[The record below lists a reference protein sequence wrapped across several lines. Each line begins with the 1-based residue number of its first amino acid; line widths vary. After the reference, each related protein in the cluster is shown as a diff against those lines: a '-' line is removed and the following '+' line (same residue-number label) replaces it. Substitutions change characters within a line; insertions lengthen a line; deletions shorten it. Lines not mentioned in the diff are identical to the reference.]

1 MDEFIAHGLAQLIS
15 AVGFPIV
22 VAIALYYQNTS
33 LSASYQKLNQQLQEK
48 LDNNTLILTRL
59 VEKLHQDV
67 LLNEQTNQPTNNQK
81 TNNGKT
87 DVKW

>member
-1 MDEFIAHGLAQLIS
+1 MEEFLTHGLTQLIS

-22 VAIALYYQNTS
+22 VAVALYYQNTT

-48 LDNNTLILTRL
+48 IDNNTLILTRL

-67 LLNEQTNQPTNNQK
+67 VLNEQTSDTPTDSEK
-81 TNNGKT
+81 S
-87 DVKW
+87 DVK

>member
-1 MDEFIAHGLAQLIS
+1 MEEFLAHDLAQLIS

-22 VAIALYYQNTS
+22 VAIALYYQNTC
-33 LSASYQKLNQQLQEK
+33 LSASYRKLNQQLQDK

-67 LLNEQTNQPTNNQK
+67 LLDKQTNNQQ

-87 DVKW
+87 DEKW

>member
-1 MDEFIAHGLAQLIS
+1 MEEFLTHGLTQLIS

-22 VAIALYYQNTS
+22 VAVALYYQNTT

-48 LDNNTLILTRL
+48 IDNNTLILTRL

-67 LLNEQTNQPTNNQK
+67 VLNEQTSDTPTDSEK
-81 TNNGKT
+81 S
-87 DVKW
+87 DVKWLV

>member
-1 MDEFIAHGLAQLIS
+1 MEDFLTHGLAQLIS

-33 LSASYQKLNQQLQEK
+33 LSASYQKLNQQLQDK
-48 LDNNTLILTRL
+48 IDNNTLILTRL
-59 VEKLHQDV
+59 VEKLHEDV
-67 LLNEQTNQPTNNQK
+67 LLDEQNIQQ

-87 DVKW
+87 DKK

>member
-1 MDEFIAHGLAQLIS
+1 MEEFLTHGLTQLIS

-33 LSASYQKLNQQLQEK
+33 LSASYQKLNQQLQDK

-59 VEKLHQDV
+59 VDKLHQDV
-67 LLNEQTNQPTNNQK
+67 LLDNQTTNQQ

-87 DVKW
+87 DEK

>member
-1 MDEFIAHGLAQLIS
+1 MEEFLTHGLAQLIS

-22 VAIALYYQNTS
+22 VAVAMYYQNNN
-33 LSASYQKLNQQLQEK
+33 LASRYQKLNQQLQEK

-67 LLNEQTNQPTNNQK
+67 VLENN
-81 TNNGKT
+81 NT
-87 DVKW
+87 DSEKGDNKWLV